1 MKKILIYLTIVFS
14 VVCGQDKNNSVYA
27 DGIAAVVGEHIVLK
41 SDIAQLVNMA
51 AAQQRLNPST
61 DIEKLLLLQNEVVR
75 SVVDQKIILE
85 MAAVDS
91 IEVEDK
97 DVDRALDQQIEMFI
111 SQSGG
116 EEQAE
121 EMLGQSLKSFRREF
135 WYEMKD
141 RLTTERYQQTLINK
155 ISVSR
160 ADVES
165 FFYTYKDSLSIFP
178 MMVKMRHL
186 LIAVEAG
193 EDSRRLA
200 YDKLSNIRKK
210 IIGGDSFEELA
221 SLYSQD
227 PGSRQ
232 KGGSL
237 GFVRRGS
244 LVSEFESVAFSQKV
258 NVVSEIIETQ
268 FGYHIIETE
277 EKRGDKIRVR
287 HILIVPEIV
296 EEDESL
302 SYKYALTLKDTA
314 ETLKDFKRLTALYS
328 KDAQTKEIGGD
339 LGWINPNKS
348 PIPEI
353 SQIIGLLDIGVCS
366 LPVRTE
372 QGHHLFWVDS
382 YRQGGRPSL
391 AMHWPEIEGMA
402 LNHKRSE
409 WYGDWIADVRER
421 FYIQINN
428 W

>member
-1 MKKILIYLTIVFS
+1 M
-14 VVCGQDKNNSVYA
+14 
-27 DGIAAVVGEHIVLK
+27 
-41 SDIAQLVNMA
+41 
-51 AAQQRLNPST
+51 
-61 DIEKLLLLQNEVVR
+61 
-75 SVVDQKIILE
+75 
-85 MAAVDS
+85 
-91 IEVEDK
+91 
-97 DVDRALDQQIEMFI
+97 
-111 SQSGG
+111 
-116 EEQAE
+116 
-121 EMLGQSLKSFRREF
+121 
-135 WYEMKD
+135 
-141 RLTTERYQQTLINK
+141 
-155 ISVSR
+155 
-160 ADVES
+160 
-165 FFYTYKDSLSIFP
+165 
-178 MMVKMRHL
+178 
-186 LIAVEAG
+186 
-193 EDSRRLA
+193 
-200 YDKLSNIRKK
+200 
-210 IIGGDSFEELA
+210 
-221 SLYSQD
+221 
-227 PGSRQ
+227 
-232 KGGSL
+232 

-372 QGHHLFWVDS
+372 QGYHLFWVDS

>member
-14 VVCGQDKNNSVYA
+14 VVCGQDKNNNVYA

-186 LIAVEAG
+186 LITVEAG
-193 EDSRRLA
+193 ENSRRLA

-258 NVVSEIIETQ
+258 NLVSEIIETQ

>member
-14 VVCGQDKNNSVYA
+14 VICGQDKNNSVYA

-165 FFYTYKDSLSIFP
+165 FFYTYKDSSPIFP
-178 MMVKMRHL
+178 
-186 LIAVEAG
+186 
-193 EDSRRLA
+193 
-200 YDKLSNIRKK
+200 
-210 IIGGDSFEELA
+210 
-221 SLYSQD
+221 
-227 PGSRQ
+227 
-232 KGGSL
+232 
-237 GFVRRGS
+237 
-244 LVSEFESVAFSQKV
+244 
-258 NVVSEIIETQ
+258 
-268 FGYHIIETE
+268 
-277 EKRGDKIRVR
+277 
-287 HILIVPEIV
+287 
-296 EEDESL
+296 
-302 SYKYALTLKDTA
+302 
-314 ETLKDFKRLTALYS
+314 
-328 KDAQTKEIGGD
+328 
-339 LGWINPNKS
+339 
-348 PIPEI
+348 
-353 SQIIGLLDIGVCS
+353 
-366 LPVRTE
+366 
-372 QGHHLFWVDS
+372 
-382 YRQGGRPSL
+382 
-391 AMHWPEIEGMA
+391 
-402 LNHKRSE
+402 
-409 WYGDWIADVRER
+409 
-421 FYIQINN
+421 
-428 W
+428 

>member
-97 DVDRALDQQIEMFI
+97 DVDRALDQQIEMFV

-116 EEQAE
+116 KEQAE

-165 FFYTYKDSLSIFP
+165 FFYTYKDSLPIFP

-186 LIAVEAG
+186 LITVEAG
-193 EDSRRLA
+193 ENSRRLA

-353 SQIIGLLDIGVCS
+353 SQIISLLEIGVCS

-372 QGHHLFWVDS
+372 QGYHLFWVDS